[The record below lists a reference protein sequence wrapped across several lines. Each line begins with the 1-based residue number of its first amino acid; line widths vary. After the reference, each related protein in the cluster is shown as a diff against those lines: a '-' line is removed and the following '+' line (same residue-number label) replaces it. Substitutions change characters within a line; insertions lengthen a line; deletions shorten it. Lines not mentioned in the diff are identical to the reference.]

1 MTSPAAPRRLL
12 FVDHVSRILGG
23 AEVNL
28 VELLGPRPSAPN
40 GEAEGSWLPVVA
52 CDPDGRLH
60 EGLKEGAVPRVAYS
74 IAPALGT
81 LRTVG
86 RSFPLAGALR
96 GMRALA
102 AARRTVSRLVADTRP
117 EVVVSCTN
125 KDHFAAWPACRRAGI
140 PSVWWVN
147 DIVSA
152 DFFPWLAR
160 RAFHFQA
167 RRGASRLVVVSGFAR
182 DVLVR
187 EGFPADRIRV
197 IHNGIPLDRYRP
209 GTRRLLRDLLQV
221 ADDEPLVGIVGR
233 FTPWKGQRLFLE
245 LARAWCREQ
254 PRGRFALIGHAF
266 NEDQAYERELREF
279 LDRHGLRERV
289 HFVPFQR
296 DIAAAL
302 ADLDVLIHASLR
314 PEPFGRV
321 LIEAMSVGVPVLAA
335 RDGGVPEI
343 VTHDVDGLLAR
354 PGDTEEYLAGL
365 RRLLGDAALR
375 ERLRSAARDTVA
387 RRFSLTRVRTEFDGL
402 FAELTS

>member
-1 MTSPAAPRRLL
+1 MTAPAAPRRLL

-28 VELLGPRPSAPN
+28 VELLAPRPPAPT
-40 GEAEGSWLPVVA
+40 GEATEAWLPVVA
-52 CDPDGRLH
+52 CDPDGPLH
-60 EGLKEGAVPRVAYS
+60 GALSEGAVPGMAYR

-96 GMRALA
+96 GLRALA
-102 AARRTVSRLVADTRP
+102 SARRNLSRLVTEVRP
-117 EVVVSCTN
+117 DVVVSCTN

-147 DIVSA
+147 DIVSS

-167 RRGASRLVVVSGFAR
+167 RRGASRLVVVSRFAR

-197 IHNGIPLDRYRP
+197 VHNGIPLERYRT
-209 GTRRLLRDLLQV
+209 GTRRLLRDRLNV

-245 LARAWCREQ
+245 LAQAWCRDR
-254 PRGRFALIGHAF
+254 PRGRFALVGHAF
-266 NEDQAYERELREF
+266 NEDQAYEGELRDF
-279 LDRHGLRERV
+279 LERHGLAERV
-289 HFVPFQR
+289 HLVPFQR

-302 ADLDVLIHASLR
+302 ADLDVLVHASLR

-354 PGDTEEYLAGL
+354 PGDLGEYEAAL
-365 RRLLGDAALR
+365 RRLLDDATLR
-375 ERLRSAARDTVA
+375 ERLRSAARETVA
-387 RRFSLTRVRTEFDGL
+387 RRFSLTRVRTEFDRL
-402 FAELTS
+402 FAELSS